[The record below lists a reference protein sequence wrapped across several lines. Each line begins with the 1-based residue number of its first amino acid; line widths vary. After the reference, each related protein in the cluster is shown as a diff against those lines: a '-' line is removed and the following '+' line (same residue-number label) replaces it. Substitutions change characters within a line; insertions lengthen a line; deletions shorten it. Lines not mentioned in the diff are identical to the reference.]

1 MRVTTIFGDVT
12 KYGCCATRYGY
23 PFSMDILSGQ
33 QHDIGDYKSLLLD
46 MPLERSLTGVLDLI
60 VKRLA
65 ALPQAAL
72 IRIWLLKPADIC
84 AVCPTS
90 GECSAEDNCLHLVA
104 SAGNPIN
111 SPGEDWSRLNGT
123 FSRFPVGVRKVGKIA
138 ATGQPIEVLDIE
150 QDGTWIARPDWA
162 RREKIQCFIG
172 QPLVCRGEKLGVLVL
187 FTRRRSTSEDVLWL
201 RMIADHASMSIVN
214 ARAFEEIALLHKQLE
229 LESDFLRQEIV
240 EIGGM
245 GELVGQSAALQN
257 VVRQIDLVAPTDANV
272 LILGESGTGKELVAR
287 EIHKRSDRHTRPMIK
302 VNCASIPRDLF
313 ESEFFGH
320 VKGAFTGAIKDR
332 GGRFE
337 AADGG
342 TLFLDEVGEIPL
354 ELQGK
359 LLRALQE
366 GEFERVGEE
375 RTRQVN
381 VRVIAASNRN
391 LNEEAVAGRFRM
403 DLYYRLNVF
412 PIEVAPLRRRKEDL
426 LPLASLFLQRATQKL
441 AKPER
446 GLTQSDLL
454 QLQNYDWPGNVR
466 ELQNI
471 IERAVIVSTGN
482 RLRLDL
488 ETARPEPDLLQP
500 TVVEKGHNSILT
512 EPEMRL
518 LERQNIESALQ
529 QCKGRIYGPQGA
541 ACLLG
546 LPPTTLAARIKK
558 MEIRKAWS

>member
-1 MRVTTIFGDVT
+1 
-12 KYGCCATRYGY
+12 
-23 PFSMDILSGQ
+23 
-33 QHDIGDYKSLLLD
+33 
-46 MPLERSLTGVLDLI
+46 
-60 VKRLA
+60 
-65 ALPQAAL
+65 
-72 IRIWLLKPADIC
+72 
-84 AVCPTS
+84 
-90 GECSAEDNCLHLVA
+90 
-104 SAGNPIN
+104 
-111 SPGEDWSRLNGT
+111 
-123 FSRFPVGVRKVGKIA
+123 
-138 ATGQPIEVLDIE
+138 
-150 QDGTWIARPDWA
+150 
-162 RREKIQCFIG
+162 
-172 QPLVCRGEKLGVLVL
+172 
-187 FTRRRSTSEDVLWL
+187 
-201 RMIADHASMSIVN
+201 MIADHASMSIVN

-257 VVRQIDLVAPTDANV
+257 VVRQIDLVAPTDASV

-287 EIHKRSDRHTRPMIK
+287 EIHKRSERHLRPMIK

-337 AADGG
+337 AAEGG

-375 RTRQVN
+375 LTRKVN

-391 LNEEAVAGRFRM
+391 LKEEAAAGRFRM

-426 LPLASLFLQRATQKL
+426 LPLASLFLQRATQRL
-441 AKPER
+441 MRPQM
-446 GLTQSDLL
+446 GLTQIDLL
-454 QLQNYDWPGNVR
+454 QLENYDWPGNVR

-471 IERAVIVSTGN
+471 IERAVIISTGN

-488 ETARPEPDLLQP
+488 EKTKPAPEPMQP
-500 TVVEKGHNSILT
+500 IPIDKYQDNILT
-512 EPEMRL
+512 EPEIRL
-518 LERQNIESALQ
+518 LERQNIESALK
-529 QCKGRIYGPQGA
+529 QCNGRIYGPKGA
-541 ACLLG
+541 ANLLC
-546 LPPTTLAARIKK
+546 LPPTTLSARIKK
-558 MEIRKAWS
+558 LGIHKT

>member
-1 MRVTTIFGDVT
+1 
-12 KYGCCATRYGY
+12 
-23 PFSMDILSGQ
+23 MDISPNQ
-33 QHDIGDYKSLLLD
+33 QDVIEEYKRLLLD
-46 MPLERSLTGVLDLI
+46 MPLKRSLAGVLNLT

-65 ALPQAAL
+65 TLPQTAL
-72 IRIWLLKPADIC
+72 IRIWLLKHADIC
-84 AVCPTS
+84 AVCPTRD
-90 GECSAEDNCLHLVA
+90 ECLDEKNCLHLVA
-104 SAGNPIN
+104 SAGNPID
-111 SPGEDWSRLNGT
+111 SPGEDWSRLDGA
-123 FSRFPVGVRKVGKIA
+123 FSRFPVGARKVGKIA

-150 QDGTWIARPDWA
+150 HDGTWIARPDWA
-162 RREKIQCFIG
+162 KREKIRSFIG

-187 FTRRRSTSEDVLWL
+187 FTRQQSTSEEVQWL

-257 VVRQIDLVAPTDANV
+257 VVRQIDLVAPTDASV

-287 EIHKRSDRHTRPMIK
+287 EIHKRSERHLRPMIK

-337 AADGG
+337 AAEGG

-375 RTRQVN
+375 LTRKVN

-391 LNEEAVAGRFRM
+391 LKEEAAAGRFRM

-426 LPLASLFLQRATQKL
+426 LPLASLFLQRATQRL
-441 AKPER
+441 MRPQM
-446 GLTQSDLL
+446 GLTQIDLL
-454 QLQNYDWPGNVR
+454 QLENYDWPGNVR

-471 IERAVIVSTGN
+471 IERAVIISTGN

-488 ETARPEPDLLQP
+488 EKTKPAPEPMQP
-500 TVVEKGHNSILT
+500 IPIDKYQDNILT
-512 EPEMRL
+512 EPEIRL
-518 LERQNIESALQ
+518 LERQNIESALK
-529 QCKGRIYGPQGA
+529 QCNGRIYGPQGA
-541 ACLLG
+541 ANLLC
-546 LPPTTLAARIKK
+546 LPPTTLSARIKK
-558 MEIRKAWS
+558 LEIHKT

>member
-1 MRVTTIFGDVT
+1 MATTFGGIT
-12 KYGCCATRYGY
+12 KYGCFATKYSY
-23 PFSMDILSGQ
+23 CLFMDILPSKQ
-33 QHDIGDYKSLLLD
+33 DKIGNYKSLLLD
-46 MPLERSLTGVLDLI
+46 MPLERSLTGVLDLT
-60 VKRLA
+60 VTRLA
-65 ALPQAAL
+65 ALSQTAL
-72 IRIWLLKPADIC
+72 VRIWLLKPADNC
-84 AVCPTS
+84 AVCPS
-90 GECSAEDNCLHLVA
+90 RKECLEEENCLHLVA

-111 SPGEDWSRLNGT
+111 SPGEDWSRLDGA

-162 RREKIQCFIG
+162 RRERISSFIG

-187 FTRRRSTSEDVLWL
+187 FTRQQSTTEDVEWL
-201 RMIADHASMSIVN
+201 RMIADHASMSIIN
-214 ARAFEEIALLHKQLE
+214 ARAFEEIALFHKQLE
-229 LESDFLRQEIV
+229 LESDFLRQEID

-257 VVRQIDLVAPTDANV
+257 VVRQIDLVAPTDASV

-287 EIHKRSDRHTRPMIK
+287 EIHKRSKRHARLMIK

-320 VKGAFTGAIKDR
+320 IKGAFTGAINDR

-337 AADGG
+337 AAEGG

-375 RTRQVN
+375 RTRQTN
-381 VRVIAASNRN
+381 VRIIAASNRD
-391 LNEEAVAGRFRM
+391 LEEDAIAGRFRM

-412 PIEVAPLRRRKEDL
+412 PLEIAPLRRRKEDL
-426 LPLASLFLQRATQKL
+426 LPLASLFLQRATKKM
-441 AKPER
+441 ARPEVR
-446 GLTQSDLL
+446 LTQVDLV

-466 ELQNI
+466 ELQNV
-471 IERAVIVSTGN
+471 IERGVIVSKGS
-482 RLRLDL
+482 RLWLDL
-488 ETARPEPDLLQP
+488 QTTKAEPEVLQP
-500 TVVEKGHNSILT
+500 IEIEKDLNGILT
-512 EPEMRL
+512 EPEIRL
-518 LERQNIESALQ
+518 FERQNIESALK
-529 QCKGRIYGPQGA
+529 QCKGTIYGPQGA

-546 LPPTTLAARIKK
+546 LPPTTLTARIKK
-558 MEIRKAWS
+558 MGIKKV